1 MFTKLIS
8 GIVVK
13 SEISFEKVSTVFT
26 PCDKTDNILF
36 FKQNSQCTVILQIVV
51 SLETAGSIS

>member
-13 SEISFEKVSTVFT
+13 SEISFEKVSMVFT
-26 PCDKTDNILF
+26 PCDKNDNILF
-36 FKQNSQCTVILQIVV
+36 F
-51 SLETAGSIS
+51 

>member
-26 PCDKTDNILF
+26 LCDKTDNILF
-36 FKQNSQCTVILQIVV
+36 F
-51 SLETAGSIS
+51 